1 MNLHILLC
9 TGSIMYVSNIL
20 FYLCC
25 MNQIKYPA
33 YAMLLVLGIASVA
46 LFVNKLSSVPSSV
59 QSSAEIKTEKTVAKK
74 EVKNK
79 AGKNLFQ
86 SNCQICHALDK
97 NLTGPALAGVEN
109 RGPWTDRKNLLKW
122 VKNPAA
128 VASENTYAKEL
139 VKQFNGQLM
148 PSFSQLSDQQIANI
162 FDYIKEVSEP

>member
-1 MNLHILLC
+1 
-9 TGSIMYVSNIL
+9 
-20 FYLCC
+20 

-46 LFVNKLSSVPSSV
+46 LFLNKLSSVPSSI
-59 QSSAEIKTEKTVAKK
+59 QSSTQTTSVTTSAKK
-74 EVKNK
+74 EVKNV

-86 SNCQICHALDK
+86 NNCQTCHALDK

-109 RGPWTDRKNLLKW
+109 RGPWTDRKNLVKW

-128 VASENTYAKEL
+128 MIAENSYAKEL
-139 VKQFNGQLM
+139 MKQYNGQVM
-148 PSFSQLSDQQIANI
+148 PSFPQLSEEQIGNI